1 MTQTAPKVPW
11 IIQFQQKDLLT
22 ACWGGEKEANLL
34 YHFLNKASWEAK
46 NQGIESCKFIP
57 FKEEHDKILKLVP
70 MAEGTLIKY
79 LKRFNLAGYVS
90 SGRYGNTFTVN
101 VAAIKAAFTNPPEK
115 PLSAPRGRPKGFK
128 VSRIKKTENTETL
141 ENNNETSII
150 TEEKSEVSRI
160 SEHEEVSRLNEKV
173 LSLELEVLSLKE
185 KVLNLEL
192 LVLNLK
198 LSETRE
204 GAPEAPAEAK
214 VSPQNALEM
223 IQTDSEI
230 GGTYSAAD
238 NSAQSGTDVPT
249 PARVS
254 HPEHDFIW
262 FDDLVKP
269 TVMWVR
275 YTQAFPGPMFSE
287 YEDKRRSRKSDE
299 VRCFLEGRGIN
310 VKLICEHETGD
321 ERTIESTPYQ
331 PDSYSLNHT
340 EDAFHGTAGSSNHL
354 RWDRTGDLVGTGEH
368 PQSATR
374 DTGCD
379 VRLQPT
385 GTDQTTSAGRAECGA
400 GDARTGTTGDGVA
413 PVHASES
420 GYEKQERPVQATL
433 TGATQQESARR
444 APVDVTTLTIKAHV
458 NYVFKWLDAVRQKAE
473 ENPQASYVQN
483 GTAEKLVR
491 DLINATMN
499 TPNELTERNVHI
511 AWMAMWK
518 SPAGRDG
525 FTWGEPGKISIAA
538 FCRNYGEYLAR
549 GRDSLAKKERRSTPS
564 SVPVV
569 GVSGRRN
576 LNISA
581 PVAR

>member
-1 MTQTAPKVPW
+1 MPTKNFFSMPNAITDIV
-11 IIQFQQKDLLT
+11 
-22 ACWGGEKEANLL
+22 AN
-34 YHFLNKASWEAK
+34 
-46 NQGIESCKFIP
+46 I
-57 FKEEHDKILKLVP
+57 
-70 MAEGTLIKY
+70 T
-79 LKRFNLAGYVS
+79 NLAEVKVIIYVIRHTWGFHEYGKPKAISVDEFMHGRKYANGTRMDKGTGLSNRSVIDGLRAAVNDGYLTCDIDNSDLARVKKSYSLKMACEDATPGEEPSPHEDATPGEESKAGCEES
-90 SGRYGNTFTVN
+90 SPSYEERSHLSEESSHRSEKNTSRN
-101 VAAIKAAFTNPPEK
+101 K
-115 PLSAPRGRPKGFK
+115 P
-128 VSRIKKTENTETL
+128 KKD
-141 ENNNETSII
+141 
-150 TEEKSEVSRI
+150 TEEKQGVRSDG
-160 SEHEEVSRLNEKV
+160 EECSN
-173 LSLELEVLSLKE
+173 
-185 KVLNLEL
+185 
-192 LVLNLK
+192 
-198 LSETRE
+198 
-204 GAPEAPAEAK
+204 AP
-214 VSPQNALEM
+214 
-223 IQTDSEI
+223 
-230 GGTYSAAD
+230 
-238 NSAQSGTDVPT
+238 SGTDVPT

-549 GRDSLAKKERRSTPS
+549 GRDSLAKRERKSTS
-564 SVPVV
+564 SSSPVV

-576 LNISA
+576 LNIPA